1 LTCHGGMEYLV
12 WSVTITLILLGLLGC
27 VVPLMPG
34 TTLILLGILL
44 QKWVLPHT
52 LTWQAVVWIAVFWLL
67 SVVADVGCTM
77 LGTRLLGGG
86 KWGMAGATGGA
97 LAGMFFSLPALLLG
111 TIFGAVLAE
120 KWLGKKTDK
129 EAMKAGAG
137 AVLGFLMSGFARL
150 GCALVMI
157 GLYALSVYNS
167 TGKIAVVVQSL

>member
-1 LTCHGGMEYLV
+1 
-12 WSVTITLILLGLLGC
+12 
-27 VVPLMPG
+27 
-34 TTLILLGILL
+34 
-44 QKWVLPHT
+44 
-52 LTWQAVVWIAVFWLL
+52 
-67 SVVADVGCTM
+67 
-77 LGTRLLGGG
+77 
-86 KWGMAGATGGA
+86 
-97 LAGMFFSLPALLLG
+97 MFFSLPALLLG